1 MPVVGS
7 TQADFTVVITC
18 FPVFLRVV
26 VLSSM
31 LGAAH
36 GTARCE
42 LVERS
47 GSGDA
52 KIQVPH
58 GHAGDERAGKHGG
71 DQIHDAVGAAQI
83 DSLQVGEERIPPAT
97 HAAQCAREHGDAEVP
112 FFVGED
118 GECDLSEQTLNQ
130 CDEEG
135 FDTSHMLPMSASS
148 TPATISA

>member
-1 MPVVGS
+1 
-7 TQADFTVVITC
+7 
-18 FPVFLRVV
+18 
-26 VLSSM
+26 M

-83 DSLQVGEERIPPAT
+83 DGLQVGEERIPQQPT
-97 HAAQCAREHGDAEVP
+97 P
-112 FFVGED
+112 
-118 GECDLSEQTLNQ
+118 LNAP
-130 CDEEG
+130 E
-135 FDTSHMLPMSASS
+135 S
-148 TPATISA
+148 TVTPRFHFL